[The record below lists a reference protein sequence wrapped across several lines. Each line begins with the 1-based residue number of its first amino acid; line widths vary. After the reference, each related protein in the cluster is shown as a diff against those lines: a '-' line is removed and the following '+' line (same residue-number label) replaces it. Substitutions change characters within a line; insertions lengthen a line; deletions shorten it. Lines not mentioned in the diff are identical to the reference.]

1 MNSNVNEIETS
12 LCGKGAKIAIA
23 VSRFNEVVTSALLSG
38 AVAKLTALGVSATD
52 ITVAYVPG
60 AFELPGVCRKM
71 IASKKVDAVIVL
83 GAVIR
88 GETPHFDV
96 VVNAVTSGIA
106 NLAATSDIPVL
117 FGVLTTDNVDQAMNR
132 AGLKCG
138 NKGADCA
145 LSAVEMIQLYKN
157 LK

>member
-1 MNSNVNEIETS
+1 MNSNVNVIETS
-12 LCGKGAKIAIA
+12 LCGKGFKVALA
-23 VSRFNEVVTSALLSG
+23 VSRFNEVVTSSLLSG
-38 AVAKLTALGVSATD
+38 AVSRLVASGVNEKE
-52 ITVAYVPG
+52 ITVVHVPG
-60 AFELPGVCRKM
+60 AFELPGTCRKLV
-71 IASKKVDAVIVL
+71 ASGKYDAVIVL
-83 GAVIR
+83 GAGIR

-106 NLAATSDIPVL
+106 GLAATSEIPVI

-145 LSAVEMIQLYKN
+145 LAAVEMIQLYKN

>member
-1 MNSNVNEIETS
+1 
-12 LCGKGAKIAIA
+12 
-23 VSRFNEVVTSALLSG
+23 
-38 AVAKLTALGVSATD
+38 
-52 ITVAYVPG
+52 
-60 AFELPGVCRKM
+60 M
-71 IASKKVDAVIVL
+71 IASKKADAVIVL